1 MAEQIVFYA
10 FSGLLIIAALGVV
23 VSRNPIYAV
32 MSLVTCFV
40 TSAAIWLLLEAEFLA
55 MILVLVYVGAV
66 MVLFVFVV
74 MMQDIESATLSARFA
89 PNLLPGLI
97 VGVVSLAELL
107 VVVWVR
113 REGLPMAA
121 VPEPHPADYSN
132 TLELGKILYT
142 QYVYAFE
149 LAAFLL
155 LLAIVA
161 AIVLT
166 MRERP
171 GLKKQNISQQVSVRK
186 EDRVRLVKME
196 PESDA

>member
-1 MAEQIVFYA
+1 
-10 FSGLLIIAALGVV
+10 
-23 VSRNPIYAV
+23 
-32 MSLVTCFV
+32 
-40 TSAAIWLLLEAEFLA
+40 

-89 PNLLPGLI
+89 PNVWPGLV
-97 VGVVSLAELL
+97 VGAISLAELL

-113 REGLPMAA
+113 REGLPIAA

-186 EDRVRLVKME
+186 EDRVRVVKME